1 MEKLGTT
8 LQRIEVSGNFGD
20 PFLVQPEATVDLTLR
35 LNDDDAECLAA
46 MTADGEVYEL
56 YLPPGWAATTTPSLL
71 GPDGEEVGPSD
82 TFEVSGE
89 LARGD
94 GFCGPGLIL
103 FADSIETSA
112 MP

>member
-1 MEKLGTT
+1 M
-8 LQRIEVSGNFGD
+8 
-20 PFLVQPEATVDLTLR
+20 DLTLR

-56 YLPPGWAATTTPSLL
+56 YLPPGWAATTTPSSLE
-71 GPDGEEVGPSD
+71 PMVRKWVRQTHSKSA
-82 TFEVSGE
+82 VS